1 MDLKSIEILKN
12 EYLNIFNL
20 RAILTLRLT
29 ED

>member
-12 EYLNIFNL
+12 EYFNIFNW

>member
-12 EYLNIFNL
+12 EYFNIFNL